1 MLFFD
6 YIIQAWNKDIDASFS
21 GILLDENYIK
31 KKARAFY
38 FIFIIIFLY
47 FVQNFNLSIRYDK
60 IDGFIKIQ
68 NRIRYSILFSVIV
81 VGLIEFVMGLNILN
95 VEKWYYG

>member
-31 KKARAFY
+31 KKARAF
-38 FIFIIIFLY
+38 
-47 FVQNFNLSIRYDK
+47 
-60 IDGFIKIQ
+60 
-68 NRIRYSILFSVIV
+68 
-81 VGLIEFVMGLNILN
+81 
-95 VEKWYYG
+95 